1 MKHIIMSLIFLIL
14 RCPCLLFTQYASI
27 VRQSVDNNQVII
39 YHLPFAGQENT

>member
-1 MKHIIMSLIFLIL
+1 MKHIIISSFFFIL
-14 RCPCLLFTQYASI
+14 RCPCLFFTQYANI